1 MDGKGTISPTVMSRR
16 DKRNRDHE
24 AEDERGVEVGL
35 EDLSLEGRG
44 REAAESDVSCRISK
58 RGEEAFQ
65 A

>member
-1 MDGKGTISPTVMSRR
+1 MSRR

-35 EDLSLEGRG
+35 KDLSLEGRG
-44 REAAESDVSCRISK
+44 REAAESDVSCRIRK